1 MKQVE
6 WLAPERVIPSCGV
19 AAPGALINLP
29 DDLADKFIAQGE
41 ARMPLPVQAT
51 ITRPKAETKGG
62 DV

>member
-6 WLAPERVIPSCGV
+6 WLAPSALSVLRV